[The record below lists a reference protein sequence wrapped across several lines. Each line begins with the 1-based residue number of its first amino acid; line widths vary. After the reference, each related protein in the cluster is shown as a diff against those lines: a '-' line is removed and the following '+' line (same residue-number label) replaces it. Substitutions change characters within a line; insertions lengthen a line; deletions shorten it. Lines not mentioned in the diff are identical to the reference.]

1 MELNVQVS
9 GSGEP
14 LIIMH
19 GLFGTLENWGGQI
32 KALSEH
38 FTVYAVDLRNHGR
51 SPHSDQ
57 ISYPLMA
64 KDITELMD
72 QQGLSSAHILGHSMG
87 GKVAMQLAMNS
98 PGRINKLIIVDI
110 APVQYPDHHSDVFAG
125 LNSVDLTRLKS
136 RNEADQQLA
145 QHIPEMG
152 VRQFLLKNLYRND
165 LKQFSWRMNLPAL
178 EACYNEISKP
188 PVGPAYDKAMLFIK
202 GDKSD
207 YITADYR
214 DEILRIFPK
223 AGYRIIKDAGHWP
236 HAEKAAAFTK
246 LVINYLLK

>member
-1 MELNVQVS
+1 MELNVQIS

-64 KDITELMD
+64 SDIIQLMD
-72 QQGLSSAHILGHSMG
+72 QQGLGSAHILGHSMG
-87 GKVAMQLAMNS
+87 GKVAMQLAMNN
-98 PGRINKLIIVDI
+98 PERINKLIVVDI
-110 APVQYPDHHSDVFAG
+110 APVQYPDHHNDVFAG
-125 LNSVDLTRLKS
+125 LNSIDLSHLKS
-136 RNEADQQLA
+136 RSEADLQLA
-145 QHIPEMG
+145 RHIPETG
-152 VRQFLLKNLYRND
+152 VRQFLLKNLYRNE
-165 LKQFSWRMNLPAL
+165 LKQFAWRMNLPAL
-178 EACYNEISKP
+178 ETRYNEISRP
-188 PVGPAYDKAMLFIK
+188 PTGPAYDKGMLFIK
-202 GDKSD
+202 GEKSD
-207 YITADYR
+207 YITAAYR
-214 DEILRIFPK
+214 DEILRLFPK

-236 HAEKAAAFTK
+236 HAEKAVAFTK
-246 LVINYLLK
+246 LVISFLIK